1 MKKVYKVLLVIW
13 IIDLIL
19 VASILGYYYGH
30 YINPRTVIR
39 FVPYCKHVKAT
50 WI

>member
-1 MKKVYKVLLVIW
+1 MKKVYKFLLVIW

-30 YINPRTVIR
+30 YMNPNNVIR
-39 FVPYCKHVKAT
+39 YVPYCKHVKAM
-50 WI
+50 WM